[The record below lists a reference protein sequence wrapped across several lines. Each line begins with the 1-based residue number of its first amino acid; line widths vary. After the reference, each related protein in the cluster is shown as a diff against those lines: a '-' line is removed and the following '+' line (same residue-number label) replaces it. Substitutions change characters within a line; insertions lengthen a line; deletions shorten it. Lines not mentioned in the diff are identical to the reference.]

1 MRRKEV
7 KPLVTSRRRVWR
19 QKISW
24 ARRMP
29 IVSMSFSSLSFR
41 SLSWRIECPW
51 RNVSLNFGSWPGR
64 DRRNRS
70 RNAAEG
76 RCWTSVCAFSSEDS
90 DAECRVTITIPCF
103 CKEETSTAI
112 GVIKE
117 KKKSDVQNWK
127 KSKDKKSSKIQP
139 APVLV
144 RMFWG
149 RFRTRSDSIGH
160 ARGRFRTRSDSIGRA
175 SQRPWTRLDKWPDP
189 VRSRPASD
197 TFPDPSP
204 ESDSS
209 RFVRSLNLPIVG
221 LDSTDR
227 IIAWS
232 TV

>member
-1 MRRKEV
+1 
-7 KPLVTSRRRVWR
+7 
-19 QKISW
+19 
-24 ARRMP
+24 
-29 IVSMSFSSLSFR
+29 MSFFSLSFR

-51 RNVSLNFGSWPGR
+51 RNVSFNFGSWPGR

-70 RNAAEG
+70 RMRRRG

-90 DAECRVTITIPCF
+90 DAECRVTITIPFF
-103 CKEETSTAI
+103 CKGETSTAI
-112 GVIKE
+112 GMIKE
-117 KKKSDVQNWK
+117 KKKRLTCKTEK

-149 RFRTRSDSIGH
+149 RFRTRSDSIRH

-175 SQRPWTRLDKWPDP
+175 SQRPWTRLDEWPDP

-209 RFVRSLNLPIVG
+209 RFVPSLNLPIVWCSRH
-221 LDSTDR
+221 LREQSPTFSR
-227 IIAWS
+227 AKKAQKITEYRETAPLILI
-232 TV
+232 VHV